1 MLARVAEHL
10 YWLSRYVERA
20 ETTARLAIAASD
32 TILDLPDGV
41 PYDWESLMQVFGS
54 GDSDPGI
61 SEAEVMEQLVLGLD
75 HSGSIRASIAAAREN
90 ARVTRDLVPKDAW
103 VALNELHGLIER
115 QSFASF
121 DRSSRIRLLKQV
133 ISSCR
138 LWHGCLMAS
147 QARDLSWL
155 FLRLGDRIEH
165 ADMVSRL
172 VDPRVTQM
180 VPGASTRWSSYEAIG
195 WQNLLSALGGVELY
209 RHSARNRMRG
219 SDVLDFVLRDRNFP
233 QSMAAALD
241 RVSRLLRDLPHQ
253 RVSSDLIDGIVDG
266 LNKLDLERLTPDLL
280 TQNMDWI
287 QQGLVTLH
295 GHVSSE
301 YFFFESNAR

>member
-20 ETTARLAIAASD
+20 EATARLAIAASD

-54 GDSDPGI
+54 GDSNPGI
-61 SEAEVMEQLVLGLD
+61 SEPEVMEQLVLGLE

-90 ARVTRDLVPKDAW
+90 ARVTRDLIPKDAW

-133 ISSCR
+133 ISNCR

-147 QARDLSWL
+147 QARDLGWL
-155 FLRLGDRIEH
+155 FLRLGDRLEH

-180 VPGASTRWSSYEAIG
+180 VPGASTRWTSYEAIG
-195 WQNLLSALGGVELY
+195 WQYLLSALGGVELY
-209 RHSARNRMRG
+209 RHSARNRIRG
-219 SDVLDFVLRDRNFP
+219 SDVLDFVLRDTKFP
-233 QSMAAALD
+233 QSMASALD
-241 RVSRLLRDLPHQ
+241 RTGQLLGDLPHQ
-253 RVSSDLIDGIVDG
+253 RVSPDLIKGIVGG
-266 LNKLDLERLTPDLL
+266 LEALDLERLTPDLL

-287 QQGLVTLH
+287 QQGLVSLH
-295 GHVSSE
+295 EHISSE
-301 YFFFESNAR
+301 YFFFQSNAS

>member
-20 ETTARLAIAASD
+20 EATARLAIAASD

-61 SEAEVMEQLVLGLD
+61 TEAELMEQLVLGLD

-90 ARVTRDLVPKDAW
+90 ARVTRDLIPKDAW

-155 FLRLGDRIEH
+155 FLRLGDRLEH

-209 RHSARNRMRG
+209 RHSVRNRMRG
-219 SDVLDFVLRDRNFP
+219 SDVLDFVLRDENFP
-233 QSMAAALD
+233 QSMASALE
-241 RVSRLLRDLPHQ
+241 RVSRLLRDLPHH
-253 RVSSDLIDGIVDG
+253 RVSSDVIDGIVDG
-266 LNKLDLERLTPDLL
+266 LSNLDLQRLTPDLL

-295 GHVSSE
+295 GHISSE
-301 YFFFESNAR
+301 YFFFQSNAR

>member
-20 ETTARLAIAASD
+20 EATARLAIAASD

-54 GDSDPGI
+54 GDSNPGI
-61 SEAEVMEQLVLGLD
+61 SEAEVMEQLVLGLE

-90 ARVTRDLVPKDAW
+90 ARVTRDLIPKDAW

-147 QARDLSWL
+147 QARDLGWL
-155 FLRLGDRIEH
+155 FLRLGDRLEH

-180 VPGASTRWSSYEAIG
+180 VPGASTRWTSYEAIG

-209 RHSARNRMRG
+209 RHSARNRIRG
-219 SDVLDFVLRDRNFP
+219 SDVLDFVLRDTKFP
-233 QSMAAALD
+233 QSMASALD
-241 RVSRLLRDLPHQ
+241 RAGHLLGDLPHQ
-253 RVSSDLIDGIVDG
+253 RVSPDLIKGIVGG
-266 LNKLDLERLTPDLL
+266 LEALDLERLTPDLL

-287 QQGLVTLH
+287 QQGLVSLH
-295 GHVSSE
+295 EHISSE
-301 YFFFESNAR
+301 YFFFQSNAS

>member
-20 ETTARLAIAASD
+20 EATARLAIAASD

-41 PYDWESLMQVFGS
+41 PYDWESLMQVFGT
-54 GDSDPGI
+54 GDSDSGI
-61 SEAEVMEQLVLGLD
+61 SEAEVMEQLVLGLE

-90 ARVTRDLVPKDAW
+90 ARVTRDLIPKDSW

-147 QARDLSWL
+147 QARDLGWL
-155 FLRLGDRIEH
+155 FLRLGDRLEH

-180 VPGASTRWSSYEAIG
+180 VPGASTRWTSYEAIG

-219 SDVLDFVLRDRNFP
+219 SDVLDFVLRDTKFP
-233 QSMAAALD
+233 QSMASALGRAAQ
-241 RVSRLLRDLPHQ
+241 LLGDLPHQ
-253 RVSSDLIDGIVDG
+253 RVSPDLIQGIVLG
-266 LNKLDLERLTPDLL
+266 LEELDFERLTPDLL

-295 GHVSSE
+295 EHISSE
-301 YFFFESNAR
+301 YFFFQSNAS

>member
-20 ETTARLAIAASD
+20 EATARLAIAASD

-54 GDSDPGI
+54 GDSNPGI
-61 SEAEVMEQLVLGLD
+61 SEAEVMEQLVLGLE
-75 HSGSIRASIAAAREN
+75 HSGSIRAAIAAAREN
-90 ARVTRDLVPKDAW
+90 ARVTRDLIPKDAW

-147 QARDLSWL
+147 QARDLGWL
-155 FLRLGDRIEH
+155 FLRLGDRLEH

-180 VPGASTRWSSYEAIG
+180 VPGASTRWTSYEAIG

-209 RHSARNRMRG
+209 RHSARNRIRG
-219 SDVLDFVLRDRNFP
+219 SDVLDFVLRDTKFP
-233 QSMAAALD
+233 QSMASALD
-241 RVSRLLRDLPHQ
+241 RAGQLLVDLPHH
-253 RVSSDLIDGIVDG
+253 RVSADWVPGIVGG
-266 LNKLDLERLTPDLL
+266 LEALDLERLTPDLL

-287 QQGLVTLH
+287 QQGLVSLH
-295 GHVSSE
+295 EHISSE
-301 YFFFESNAR
+301 YFFFQSNAS

>member
-20 ETTARLAIAASD
+20 EATARLAIAASD

-54 GDSDPGI
+54 GDSDSGI
-61 SEAEVMEQLVLGLD
+61 SEAEVMEQLVLGLE

-90 ARVTRDLVPKDAW
+90 ARVTRDLIPKDSW

-147 QARDLSWL
+147 QARDLGWL
-155 FLRLGDRIEH
+155 FLRLGDRLEH

-180 VPGASTRWSSYEAIG
+180 VPGASTRWTSYEAIG

-219 SDVLDFVLRDRNFP
+219 SDVLDFVLRDTKFP
-233 QSMAAALD
+233 QSMASALGRAAQ
-241 RVSRLLRDLPHQ
+241 LLGDLPHQ
-253 RVSSDLIDGIVDG
+253 RVSPDLIQGIVLG
-266 LNKLDLERLTPDLL
+266 LEELDFERLTPDLL

-295 GHVSSE
+295 EHISSE
-301 YFFFESNAR
+301 YFFFQSNAS

>member
-20 ETTARLAIAASD
+20 EATARLAIAASD

-54 GDSDPGI
+54 GDSDPDM
-61 SEAEVMEQLVLGLD
+61 SEAEVMEQLVLWLD
-75 HSGSIRASIAAAREN
+75 HSGSIRTSIAAAREN
-90 ARVTRDLVPKDAW
+90 ARVTRDLIPKDAW

-133 ISSCR
+133 ISGSR

-155 FLRLGDRIEH
+155 FMRLGDRLEH

-180 VPGASTRWSSYEAIG
+180 APGGSARWSSYEAVG
-195 WQNLLSALGGVELY
+195 WQNLLAALGGVEFY
-209 RHSARNRMRG
+209 RHSARNRMLG
-219 SDVLDFVLRDRNFP
+219 SDVLDFVLRDENFP
-233 QSMAAALD
+233 QSMTSALD
-241 RVSRLLRDLPHQ
+241 NVGQLLRNLPHQ
-253 RVSSDLIDGIVDG
+253 RVPTDLIDGIIDG
-266 LNKLDLERLTPDLL
+266 LNKLDLERLAPDHL
-280 TQNMDWI
+280 TQDMDWI

-295 GHVSSE
+295 GHISSE
-301 YFFFESNAR
+301 YFFFQSAAR

>member
-20 ETTARLAIAASD
+20 EATARLAIAASD

-54 GDSDPGI
+54 GDSNPGI
-61 SEAEVMEQLVLGLD
+61 SEAEVMEQLVLGLE

-90 ARVTRDLVPKDAW
+90 ARVTRDLIPKDAW

-147 QARDLSWL
+147 QARDLGWF
-155 FLRLGDRIEH
+155 FLRLGDRLEH

-180 VPGASTRWSSYEAIG
+180 VPGASTRWTSYEAIG

-209 RHSARNRMRG
+209 RHSARNRIRG
-219 SDVLDFVLRDRNFP
+219 SDVLDFVLRDTKFP
-233 QSMAAALD
+233 QSMASALD
-241 RVSRLLRDLPHQ
+241 RAGQLLVDLPHQ
-253 RVSSDLIDGIVDG
+253 RVSADSIKGMVGG
-266 LNKLDLERLTPDLL
+266 LEALDLERLTPDLL

-287 QQGLVTLH
+287 QQGLVSLH
-295 GHVSSE
+295 EHISSE
-301 YFFFESNAR
+301 YFFFQSNAS

>member
-20 ETTARLAIAASD
+20 EATARLAIAASD

-41 PYDWESLMQVFGS
+41 PYDRESLMQVFGS
-54 GDSDPGI
+54 GDSDPDM
-61 SEAEVMEQLVLGLD
+61 SEAEVMEQFVLRLD
-75 HSGSIRASIAAAREN
+75 HSGSIRTSIAAAREN
-90 ARVTRDLVPKDAW
+90 ARVTRDLIPIDAW
-103 VALNELHGLIER
+103 VAVNELHGLIER

-133 ISSCR
+133 ISGSR

-155 FLRLGDRIEH
+155 FMRLGDRLEH

-180 VPGASTRWSSYEAIG
+180 APGTSARWSSYESVG
-195 WQNLLSALGGVELY
+195 WQNLLSALGGVEFY
-209 RHSARNRMRG
+209 RHSARNRMLG
-219 SDVLDFVLRDRNFP
+219 SDVLDFVLRDENFP
-233 QSMAAALD
+233 QSMTSALD
-241 RVSRLLRDLPHQ
+241 KVGRLLRNLPHQ
-253 RVSSDLIDGIVDG
+253 RVPTDLIDGIIDG
-266 LNKLDLERLTPDLL
+266 LNKLDLERLAPDHL
-280 TQNMDWI
+280 TQDMDWI

-295 GHVSSE
+295 GHISSE
-301 YFFFESNAR
+301 YFFFQSAAR

>member
-1 MLARVAEHL
+1 MLARVAENL

-20 ETTARLAIAASD
+20 EATARLAIAASD

-61 SEAEVMEQLVLGLD
+61 TEAEMMEQLVLGLD

-90 ARVTRDLVPKDAW
+90 ARVTRDLIPKDAW

-155 FLRLGDRIEH
+155 FLRLGDRLEH

-195 WQNLLSALGGVELY
+195 WQNLLLALGGVELY
-209 RHSARNRMRG
+209 RHSVRNRMRG
-219 SDVLDFVLRDRNFP
+219 SDVLDFVLRDENFP
-233 QSMAAALD
+233 QSMASALE

-253 RVSSDLIDGIVDG
+253 RVSSDVIDGIVDG
-266 LNKLDLERLTPDLL
+266 LSNLDLQRLTPDLL

-295 GHVSSE
+295 GHISSE
-301 YFFFESNAR
+301 YFFFQSNAR

>member
-20 ETTARLAIAASD
+20 EATARLAIAASD

-54 GDSDPGI
+54 GDSNPGI
-61 SEAEVMEQLVLGLD
+61 SEAEVMEQLVLGLE

-90 ARVTRDLVPKDAW
+90 ARVTRDLIPKDAW

-147 QARDLSWL
+147 QARDLGWL
-155 FLRLGDRIEH
+155 FLRLGDRLEH

-180 VPGASTRWSSYEAIG
+180 VPGASTRWTSYEAIG

-209 RHSARNRMRG
+209 RHSARNRIRG
-219 SDVLDFVLRDRNFP
+219 SDVLDFVLRDTKFP
-233 QSMAAALD
+233 QSMASALD
-241 RVSRLLRDLPHQ
+241 RVGQLLGDLPHQ
-253 RVSSDLIDGIVDG
+253 RVSPDLIKGIVGG
-266 LNKLDLERLTPDLL
+266 LKALDLERLTPDLL

-287 QQGLVTLH
+287 QQGLVSLH
-295 GHVSSE
+295 EHISSE
-301 YFFFESNAR
+301 YFFFQSNAS

>member
-20 ETTARLAIAASD
+20 EATARLAIAASD

-54 GDSDPGI
+54 GDSDPDM

-75 HSGSIRASIAAAREN
+75 HSGSIRTSIAAAREN
-90 ARVTRDLVPKDAW
+90 ARVTRDLIPKDAW

-133 ISSCR
+133 ISGSR

-155 FLRLGDRIEH
+155 FMRLGDRLEH

-180 VPGASTRWSSYEAIG
+180 APGASARWSSYEAVG
-195 WQNLLSALGGVELY
+195 WQNLLAALGGVEFY
-209 RHSARNRMRG
+209 RHSARNRMLG
-219 SDVLDFVLRDRNFP
+219 SDVLDFVLRDENFP
-233 QSMAAALD
+233 N
-241 RVSRLLRDLPHQ
+241 P
-253 RVSSDLIDGIVDG
+253 
-266 LNKLDLERLTPDLL
+266 
-280 TQNMDWI
+280 
-287 QQGLVTLH
+287 
-295 GHVSSE
+295 
-301 YFFFESNAR
+301 

>member
-1 MLARVAEHL
+1 
-10 YWLSRYVERA
+10 
-20 ETTARLAIAASD
+20 
-32 TILDLPDGV
+32 V

-61 SEAEVMEQLVLGLD
+61 TEAEVMEKLVLGLD

-90 ARVTRDLVPKDAW
+90 ARVTRDLIPKDAW

-147 QARDLSWL
+147 QARDLSWI
-155 FLRLGDRIEH
+155 FLRLGDRLEH

-209 RHSARNRMRG
+209 RHSSRNRMRG
-219 SDVLDFVLRDRNFP
+219 SDVLDFVLRDENFP
-233 QSMAAALD
+233 QSMASALE

-266 LNKLDLERLTPDLL
+266 LNDLDLERLTPDLL

-295 GHVSSE
+295 GHISSE
-301 YFFFESNAR
+301 YFFFQSNAR

>member
-20 ETTARLAIAASD
+20 EATARLAIAASD

-54 GDSDPGI
+54 GDSNPGI
-61 SEAEVMEQLVLGLD
+61 SEAEVMEQLVLGLE

-90 ARVTRDLVPKDAW
+90 ARVTRDLIPKDAW

-147 QARDLSWL
+147 QARDLGWL
-155 FLRLGDRIEH
+155 FLRLGDRLEH

-180 VPGASTRWSSYEAIG
+180 VPGASTRWTSYEAIG

-209 RHSARNRMRG
+209 RHSARNRIRG
-219 SDVLDFVLRDRNFP
+219 SDVLDFVLRDTKFP
-233 QSMAAALD
+233 QSMASALD
-241 RVSRLLRDLPHQ
+241 RVGQLLGDLPHQ
-253 RVSSDLIDGIVDG
+253 RVSPDLIKGIVGG
-266 LNKLDLERLTPDLL
+266 LEALDLGRLTPDLL

-287 QQGLVTLH
+287 QQGLVSLH
-295 GHVSSE
+295 EHISSE
-301 YFFFESNAR
+301 YFFFQSNAS

>member
-20 ETTARLAIAASD
+20 EATARLAIAASD

-54 GDSDPGI
+54 GDSNPGI
-61 SEAEVMEQLVLGLD
+61 SEAEVMEQLVLGVE

-90 ARVTRDLVPKDAW
+90 ARVTRDLIPKDAW

-147 QARDLSWL
+147 QARELGWL
-155 FLRLGDRIEH
+155 FLRLGERLEH

-180 VPGASTRWSSYEAIG
+180 VPGASTRWTSYEAIG

-209 RHSARNRMRG
+209 RHSTRNRIRG
-219 SDVLDFVLRDRNFP
+219 SDVLDFVLRDTKFP
-233 QSMAAALD
+233 QSMASALD
-241 RVSRLLRDLPHQ
+241 RVGQLLGDLPHQ
-253 RVSSDLIDGIVDG
+253 RVSPDLVKGIVGG
-266 LNKLDLERLTPDLL
+266 LEALDLERLTPDLL

-287 QQGLVTLH
+287 QQGLVSLH
-295 GHVSSE
+295 EHISSE
-301 YFFFESNAR
+301 YFFFQSNAS

>member
-20 ETTARLAIAASD
+20 EATARLAIAASD

-54 GDSDPGI
+54 GDSDPGMT
-61 SEAEVMEQLVLGLD
+61 EADVMEQLVLGLE
-75 HSGSIRASIAAAREN
+75 HSGSIRGSIAAAREN
-90 ARVTRDLVPKDAW
+90 ARVTRDLIPKDAW
-103 VALNELHGLIER
+103 IALNELHGLIER
-115 QSFASF
+115 QSFAGF

-138 LWHGCLMAS
+138 LWHGSLMAS

-155 FLRLGDRIEH
+155 FLRLGDRLEH

-180 VPGASTRWSSYEAIG
+180 VPGVSSRWSSYESIG
-195 WQNLLSALGGVELY
+195 WQNLLSALGGVEIY
-209 RHSARNRMRG
+209 RHSAKNRILG
-219 SDVLDFVLRDRNFP
+219 SDVLDFVLRNTSFP
-233 QSMAAALD
+233 QSMTSALI
-241 RVSRLLRDLPHQ
+241 RITALLEELPHQ
-253 RVSSDLIDGIVDG
+253 RVSTELIDALVDG
-266 LNKLDLERLTPDLL
+266 LNQLDLERLTPDLL
-280 TQNMDWI
+280 TENMDWI
-287 QQGLVTLH
+287 QQGLVSLH
-295 GHVSSE
+295 EQISAE
-301 YFFFESNAR
+301 YFFFQSATR

>member
-20 ETTARLAIAASD
+20 EATARLAIAASD

-61 SEAEVMEQLVLGLD
+61 TEVEVMEQLVLGLD

-90 ARVTRDLVPKDAW
+90 ARVTRDL
-103 VALNELHGLIER
+103 
-115 QSFASF
+115 
-121 DRSSRIRLLKQV
+121 
-133 ISSCR
+133 
-138 LWHGCLMAS
+138 
-147 QARDLSWL
+147 SWL
-155 FLRLGDRIEH
+155 FLRLGDRLEH

-219 SDVLDFVLRDRNFP
+219 SDVLDFVLRDQHFP
-233 QSMAAALD
+233 QSMASALE

-266 LNKLDLERLTPDLL
+266 LNNLDLERLTPDLL

-295 GHVSSE
+295 GHISSE
-301 YFFFESNAR
+301 YFFFQSNAR

>member
-1 MLARVAEHL
+1 M
-10 YWLSRYVERA
+10 
-20 ETTARLAIAASD
+20 
-32 TILDLPDGV
+32 
-41 PYDWESLMQVFGS
+41 
-54 GDSDPGI
+54 
-61 SEAEVMEQLVLGLD
+61 
-75 HSGSIRASIAAAREN
+75 
-90 ARVTRDLVPKDAW
+90 RVTRDLIPKDAW

-147 QARDLSWL
+147 QARDLGWL
-155 FLRLGDRIEH
+155 FLRLGDRLEH

-180 VPGASTRWSSYEAIG
+180 VPGASTRWTSYEAIG

-219 SDVLDFVLRDRNFP
+219 SDVLDFVLRDTKFP
-233 QSMAAALD
+233 QSMASALD
-241 RVSRLLRDLPHQ
+241 RAAQLLGDLPHQ
-253 RVSSDLIDGIVDG
+253 RVSPDLIKGIVGG
-266 LNKLDLERLTPDLL
+266 LEELDLERLTPDLL

-295 GHVSSE
+295 EHISSE
-301 YFFFESNAR
+301 YFFFQSNAS

>member
-20 ETTARLAIAASD
+20 EATARLAIAASD

-54 GDSDPGI
+54 GDSNPGI
-61 SEAEVMEQLVLGLD
+61 SEAEVMEQLVLGLE

-90 ARVTRDLVPKDAW
+90 ARVTRDLIPKDAW

-147 QARDLSWL
+147 QARDLGWL
-155 FLRLGDRIEH
+155 FLRLGERLEH

-180 VPGASTRWSSYEAIG
+180 VPGASTRWTSYEAIG

-209 RHSARNRMRG
+209 RHSARNRIRG
-219 SDVLDFVLRDRNFP
+219 SDVLDFVLRDTKFP
-233 QSMAAALD
+233 QSMASALH
-241 RVSRLLRDLPHQ
+241 RAGQLLGDLPHQ
-253 RVSSDLIDGIVDG
+253 RVSPDLIKGIVGG
-266 LNKLDLERLTPDLL
+266 LEALDLERLTPDLL

-287 QQGLVTLH
+287 QQGLVSLH
-295 GHVSSE
+295 EHISSE
-301 YFFFESNAR
+301 YFFFQSNAS

>member
-1 MLARVAEHL
+1 
-10 YWLSRYVERA
+10 
-20 ETTARLAIAASD
+20 
-32 TILDLPDGV
+32 
-41 PYDWESLMQVFGS
+41 MQVFGS
-54 GDSDPGI
+54 GDSNPGI
-61 SEAEVMEQLVLGLD
+61 SEAEVMEQLVLGLE

-90 ARVTRDLVPKDAW
+90 ARVTRDLIPKDAW

-138 LWHGCLMAS
+138 LWDGCLMAS
-147 QARDLSWL
+147 QARDLGWL
-155 FLRLGDRIEH
+155 FLRLGDRLEH

-180 VPGASTRWSSYEAIG
+180 VPGASIRWTSYEAIG

-209 RHSARNRMRG
+209 RHSARNRIRG
-219 SDVLDFVLRDRNFP
+219 SDVLDFVLRDTKFP
-233 QSMAAALD
+233 QSMASALD
-241 RVSRLLRDLPHQ
+241 RVGQLLGDLPHQ
-253 RVSSDLIDGIVDG
+253 RVSPDLIKGIVGG
-266 LNKLDLERLTPDLL
+266 LKALDLERLTPDLL

-287 QQGLVTLH
+287 QQGLVSLH
-295 GHVSSE
+295 EHISSE
-301 YFFFESNAR
+301 YFFFQSNAS

>member
-20 ETTARLAIAASD
+20 EATARLAIAASD

-54 GDSDPGI
+54 GDSNPGI
-61 SEAEVMEQLVLGLD
+61 SEAEVMEQLVLGLE

-90 ARVTRDLVPKDAW
+90 ARVTRDLIPKDAW

-147 QARDLSWL
+147 QARDLGWL
-155 FLRLGDRIEH
+155 FLRLGDRLEH

-180 VPGASTRWSSYEAIG
+180 VPGASTRWTSYEAIG

-209 RHSARNRMRG
+209 RHSARNRIRG
-219 SDVLDFVLRDRNFP
+219 SDVLDFVLRDTKFP
-233 QSMAAALD
+233 QSMASALD
-241 RVSRLLRDLPHQ
+241 RVGQLLGDLPHQ
-253 RVSSDLIDGIVDG
+253 RVSPDLIKGIVGG
-266 LNKLDLERLTPDLL
+266 LEALDLERLTPDLL

-287 QQGLVTLH
+287 QQGLVSLH
-295 GHVSSE
+295 EHISSE
-301 YFFFESNAR
+301 YFFFQSNAS

>member
-20 ETTARLAIAASD
+20 EATARLAIAASD

-54 GDSDPGI
+54 GDSNPGI
-61 SEAEVMEQLVLGLD
+61 SEAEVMEQLVLGLE

-90 ARVTRDLVPKDAW
+90 ARVTRDLIPKDAW

-147 QARDLSWL
+147 QARDLGWL
-155 FLRLGDRIEH
+155 FLRLGDRLEH

-180 VPGASTRWSSYEAIG
+180 VPGASTRWTSYEAIG

-209 RHSARNRMRG
+209 RHSARNRIRG
-219 SDVLDFVLRDRNFP
+219 SDVLDFVLRDTKFP
-233 QSMAAALD
+233 QSMASALD
-241 RVSRLLRDLPHQ
+241 RVGQLLGDLPHQ
-253 RVSSDLIDGIVDG
+253 RVSPDLVKGIVGG
-266 LNKLDLERLTPDLL
+266 LEALDLERLTPDLL

-287 QQGLVTLH
+287 QQGLVSLH
-295 GHVSSE
+295 EHISSE
-301 YFFFESNAR
+301 YFFFQSNAS

>member
-20 ETTARLAIAASD
+20 EATARLAIAASD

-54 GDSDPGI
+54 GDSNPGI
-61 SEAEVMEQLVLGLD
+61 SEAEVMEQLVLGLE

-90 ARVTRDLVPKDAW
+90 ARVTRDLIPKDAW

-147 QARDLSWL
+147 QARDLGWL
-155 FLRLGDRIEH
+155 FLRLGDRLEH

-180 VPGASTRWSSYEAIG
+180 VPGASTRWTSYEAIG

-209 RHSARNRMRG
+209 RHSARNRIRG
-219 SDVLDFVLRDRNFP
+219 SDVLDFVLRDTKFP
-233 QSMAAALD
+233 QSMASALD
-241 RVSRLLRDLPHQ
+241 RVGQLLGDLPHQ
-253 RVSSDLIDGIVDG
+253 RVSPDLIKGIVGG
-266 LNKLDLERLTPDLL
+266 LEELDLERLTPDLL

-287 QQGLVTLH
+287 QQGLVSLH
-295 GHVSSE
+295 EHISSE
-301 YFFFESNAR
+301 YFFFQSNAS

>member
-20 ETTARLAIAASD
+20 EATARLAIAASD

-54 GDSDPGI
+54 GDSDPDM

-75 HSGSIRASIAAAREN
+75 HPGSIRTSIAAAREN
-90 ARVTRDLVPKDAW
+90 ARVTRDLIPKDAW
-103 VALNELHGLIER
+103 VALNVLHGLIER

-133 ISSCR
+133 ISGSR

-155 FLRLGDRIEH
+155 FMRLGDRLEH

-180 VPGASTRWSSYEAIG
+180 APGGSARWSSYEAVG
-195 WQNLLSALGGVELY
+195 WQNLLAALGGVEFY
-209 RHSARNRMRG
+209 RHSARNRMLG
-219 SDVLDFVLRDRNFP
+219 SDVLDFVLRDENFP
-233 QSMAAALD
+233 QSMTSALD
-241 RVSRLLRDLPHQ
+241 KVGRLLHNLPHQ
-253 RVSSDLIDGIVDG
+253 RVPTDLIDGIIGG
-266 LNKLDLERLTPDLL
+266 LNKLDLERLAPDRL
-280 TQNMDWI
+280 TQDMDWI

-295 GHVSSE
+295 GRISSE
-301 YFFFESNAR
+301 YFFFQSAAR

>member
-20 ETTARLAIAASD
+20 EATARLAIAASD

-54 GDSDPGI
+54 GDSDPDM

-75 HSGSIRASIAAAREN
+75 HSGSIRTSIAAAREN
-90 ARVTRDLVPKDAW
+90 ARVTRDLIPKDAW

-133 ISSCR
+133 ISGSR

-155 FLRLGDRIEH
+155 FMRLGDRLEH

-180 VPGASTRWSSYEAIG
+180 APGASARWSSYEAVG
-195 WQNLLSALGGVELY
+195 WQNLLSALGGVEFY
-209 RHSARNRMRG
+209 RHSARNRMLG
-219 SDVLDFVLRDRNFP
+219 SDVLDFVLRDENFP
-233 QSMAAALD
+233 QSMTSALD
-241 RVSRLLRDLPHQ
+241 KVGRLLRNLPHQ
-253 RVSSDLIDGIVDG
+253 RVPTDLIDGIVDG
-266 LNKLDLERLTPDLL
+266 LNKLDLERLAPDHL
-280 TQNMDWI
+280 TQDMDWI
-287 QQGLVTLH
+287 QQRLVTLH
-295 GHVSSE
+295 GHISSE
-301 YFFFESNAR
+301 YFFFQSAAR